1 MTNKSFFSTF
11 NKEDK
16 LVFIIATLF
25 SVVTLLVLLVLSIC
39 HVTSYWLIL
48 SNFIGY
54 VVGVIMHYLT
64 VIMINKSQV
73 ENYKIVV
80 KNLFV
85 TRQLAYVISLIGVFF
100 FTRDIWP
107 ILCCLLGILSIKFAI
122 YLLLLRRK
130 GVNE

>member
-16 LVFIIATLF
+16 LVFIISTLF

-54 VVGVIMHYLT
+54 IIGVIMHYLT

>member
-16 LVFIIATLF
+16 LVFIISTLF

-39 HVTSYWLIL
+39 HVISYWLIL

-54 VVGVIMHYLT
+54 AVGVIMHYLT

>member
-16 LVFIIATLF
+16 LVFIISTLF
-25 SVVTLLVLLVLSIC
+25 LVVTLLVLLVLSIC

-48 SNFIGY
+48 INFIGY
-54 VVGVIMHYLT
+54 VIGVIMHYLT

>member
-122 YLLLLRRK
+122 YLLSLRRK

>member
-1 MTNKSFFSTF
+1 MTNKSFFSAF

-16 LVFIIATLF
+16 IVFIISTLF
-25 SVVTLLVLLVLSIC
+25 SVVTLLVLLVLAIC
-39 HVTSYWLIL
+39 HVTSYWLVL

-54 VVGVIMHYLT
+54 AVGVIMHYLT

-80 KNLFV
+80 KNLFA
-85 TRQLAYVISLIGVFF
+85 TRQLVYITSLIGVFF

>member
-16 LVFIIATLF
+16 LVFIISTLF

-39 HVTSYWLIL
+39 HITSYWLIL

-54 VVGVIMHYLT
+54 VIGVIMHYLT

>member
-16 LVFIIATLF
+16 LVFIISTLF

-54 VVGVIMHYLT
+54 VIGVIMHYLT

-100 FTRDIWP
+100 FTRDIWS

>member
-16 LVFIIATLF
+16 LVFIISTLF
-25 SVVTLLVLLVLSIC
+25 LVVTLLVLLVLSIC

-54 VVGVIMHYLT
+54 VIGVIMHYLT

>member
-25 SVVTLLVLLVLSIC
+25 SVVTLLVLLVFSIC

>member
-16 LVFIIATLF
+16 LVFIISTLF

-54 VVGVIMHYLT
+54 VIGVIMHYLT

-73 ENYKIVV
+73 ENYNIVV

>member
-16 LVFIIATLF
+16 LVFIISTLF

-54 VVGVIMHYLT
+54 VIGVIMHYLT

-100 FTRDIWP
+100 FTSDIWP

>member
-16 LVFIIATLF
+16 LVFIISTLF

-54 VVGVIMHYLT
+54 VIGVIMHYLT

-85 TRQLAYVISLIGVFF
+85 TRQLAYVISFIGVFF

>member
-16 LVFIIATLF
+16 LVFIISTLF

>member
-1 MTNKSFFSTF
+1 MTNKSFFSAF

-16 LVFIIATLF
+16 IVFIISTLF
-25 SVVTLLVLLVLSIC
+25 SAVTLLVLLVLSIC
-39 HVTSYWLIL
+39 HITSYWLVL

-54 VVGVIMHYLT
+54 AVGVIMHYLT

-80 KNLFV
+80 KNLFA
-85 TRQLAYVISLIGVFF
+85 TRQLVYIASLIGVFF

>member
-16 LVFIIATLF
+16 LVFIISTLF

-39 HVTSYWLIL
+39 HVTSYLLIL

-54 VVGVIMHYLT
+54 VIGVIMHYLT

-85 TRQLAYVISLIGVFF
+85 TRQLAYVISFIGVFF

>member
-16 LVFIIATLF
+16 LVFIISTLF

-54 VVGVIMHYLT
+54 VIGVIMHYLT

-80 KNLFV
+80 KKLFV
-85 TRQLAYVISLIGVFF
+85 TRQLAYVISFIGVFF

>member
-16 LVFIIATLF
+16 LVFIISILF

-54 VVGVIMHYLT
+54 VIGVIMHYLT

>member
-16 LVFIIATLF
+16 LVFIISTLF

-54 VVGVIMHYLT
+54 VIGVIMYYLT

>member
-16 LVFIIATLF
+16 LVFIISTLF

-39 HVTSYWLIL
+39 HITSYWLIL

-80 KNLFV
+80 KNLFA
-85 TRQLAYVISLIGVFF
+85 TRQLVYITSLIGVFF

>member
-54 VVGVIMHYLT
+54 VIGVIMHYLT

-85 TRQLAYVISLIGVFF
+85 TRQLAYVISFIGVFF

>member
-16 LVFIIATLF
+16 LVFIISTLF

-54 VVGVIMHYLT
+54 VIGVIKHYLT

>member
-16 LVFIIATLF
+16 LVFIISTLF

-54 VVGVIMHYLT
+54 VIGVIMHYLM

-85 TRQLAYVISLIGVFF
+85 TRQLAYVISFIGVFF

>member
-1 MTNKSFFSTF
+1 MTNKSFFST
-11 NKEDK
+11 
-16 LVFIIATLF
+16 LF
-25 SVVTLLVLLVLSIC
+25 LVVTLLVLLVLSIC

-54 VVGVIMHYLT
+54 VIGVIMHYLT

>member
-11 NKEDK
+11 NKEEK
-16 LVFIIATLF
+16 LVFIISTLF

-54 VVGVIMHYLT
+54 VIGVIMHYLT

-85 TRQLAYVISLIGVFF
+85 TRQLAYVISFIGVFF

>member
-16 LVFIIATLF
+16 LVFIISTLF

-54 VVGVIMHYLT
+54 VIGVIMHYLT

>member
-16 LVFIIATLF
+16 LVFIISTLF

-54 VVGVIMHYLT
+54 AIGVIMHYLT

-85 TRQLAYVISLIGVFF
+85 TRQLVYITSLIGVFF

>member
-16 LVFIIATLF
+16 LVFIISTLF

-39 HVTSYWLIL
+39 HVISYWLIL

-54 VVGVIMHYLT
+54 VIGVIMHYLT

>member
-16 LVFIIATLF
+16 LVFIISTLF

-54 VVGVIMHYLT
+54 GIGVIMHYLT